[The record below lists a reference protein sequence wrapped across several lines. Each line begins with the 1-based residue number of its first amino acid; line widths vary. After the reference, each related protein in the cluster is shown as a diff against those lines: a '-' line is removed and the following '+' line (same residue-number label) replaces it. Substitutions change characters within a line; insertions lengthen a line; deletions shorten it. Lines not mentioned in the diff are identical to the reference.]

1 MADIIRNEVTDAV
14 LTRQTVREYKPVM
27 LTDAQLDQIQNEVT
41 QQAAKLSASLV
52 MHPGVLANLLTLV
65 SD

>member
-27 LTDAQLDQIQNEVT
+27 LTDAQLDT
-41 QQAAKLSASLV
+41 LTAAAQRLQSLKT
-52 MHPGVLANLLTLV
+52 TLR
-65 SD
+65 

>member
-1 MADIIRNEVTDAV
+1 MT
-14 LTRQTVREYKPVM
+14 Q
-27 LTDAQLDQIQNEVT
+27 LTDAQRAQIQNEVT

-52 MHPGVLANLLTLV
+52 LHPGVLANLLTLV

>member
-1 MADIIRNEVTDAV
+1 MT
-14 LTRQTVREYKPVM
+14 Q

-41 QQAAKLSASLV
+41 QQAVKLSASLV

-65 SD
+65 GD